1 MKFAFLV
8 CSCDDKILVL
18 ALLLS
23 QFKHFT
29 IFLVFSLEEEIVNS
43 LSPSELEEK
52 VDLLTEELVQILED
66 EQQFL
71 SSKGNED
78 LLSYYLEITS
88 LEKESLVKQ
97 INALEEEIAQG
108 RKLWCSKL
116 RDLVPAPLLGA
127 PAFNPE

>member
-1 MKFAFLV
+1 MKCAFLV
-8 CSCDDKILVL
+8 CSCDEKILIL

-23 QFKHFT
+23 QFKHFP

-108 RKLWCSKL
+108 RKL
-116 RDLVPAPLLGA
+116 
-127 PAFNPE
+127 

>member
-88 LEKESLVKQ
+88 LEKESLMKQ

-108 RKLWCSKL
+108 RKL
-116 RDLVPAPLLGA
+116 
-127 PAFNPE
+127 

>member
-1 MKFAFLV
+1 MKCAFLV

-108 RKLWCSKL
+108 RKL
-116 RDLVPAPLLGA
+116 
-127 PAFNPE
+127 

>member
-8 CSCDDKILVL
+8 CSCDDKILIP

-108 RKLWCSKL
+108 RKL
-116 RDLVPAPLLGA
+116 
-127 PAFNPE
+127 

>member
-8 CSCDDKILVL
+8 CFCDKILIL

-23 QFKHFT
+23 QFKYFSVVL
-29 IFLVFSLEEEIVNS
+29 FFSLKEETVNS
-43 LSPSELEEK
+43 LSPSELEDK

-71 SSKGNED
+71 SSEGNED

-88 LEKESLVKQ
+88 LEKESLAKQ

-108 RKLWCSKL
+108 RKL
-116 RDLVPAPLLGA
+116 
-127 PAFNPE
+127 

>member
-1 MKFAFLV
+1 M
-8 CSCDDKILVL
+8 
-18 ALLLS
+18 LLS

-29 IFLVFSLEEEIVNS
+29 IFLVFSLEEGIVNS

-71 SSKGNED
+71 SSQGNED

-108 RKLWCSKL
+108 RKL
-116 RDLVPAPLLGA
+116 
-127 PAFNPE
+127 

>member
-8 CSCDDKILVL
+8 CSCDEKILIL

-108 RKLWCSKL
+108 RKL
-116 RDLVPAPLLGA
+116 
-127 PAFNPE
+127 